1 MPRPSLPGVRRLH
14 WAVASEARSAS
25 RWRRLAASWNSA
37 PTQALIDAADPVPG
51 SLVLDLAAG
60 SGDPAIDIAMRFGGA
75 RVVALDRSGAGLVTA
90 QQVAQNLGIAERL
103 WFIQAD
109 VHRLPLPNSSV
120 DRVTCRCGVMFFD
133 ETHVALR
140 EALRVLKPGGR
151 AAFLAWGPFEQPFFE
166 STLGT
171 VLRLTPGAT
180 LPEAAARMFRFAR
193 AGSLEGALRD
203 AGFRAIEE
211 KHLTLNRVW
220 AGSPQELWE
229 YQQEVGALFQP
240 MFQAISAATR
250 PRIDEAVW
258 TALSRFQDGDEIT
271 VPVNVVMAIGEN

>member
-1 MPRPSLPGVRRLH
+1 MLEPDP

-25 RWRRLAASWNSA
+25 RWRRLAASWNSG
-37 PTQALIDAADPVPG
+37 PTQALVDAADPAQR
-51 SLVLDLAAG
+51 SFVLDLAAG
-60 SGDPAIDIAMRFGGA
+60 SGDPAIGIALRFSAA

-109 VHRLPLPNSSV
+109 VHHLPLANSHF
-120 DRVTCRCGVMFFD
+120 DRVTCRCGIMFFD
-133 ETHVALR
+133 ETHAALQ

-180 LPEAAARMFRFAR
+180 LPEAAGRMFKFAR
-193 AGSLEGALRD
+193 AGSLEVALRD

-211 KHLTLNRVW
+211 KHLTINRVW
-220 AGSPQELWE
+220 AGSSRELWE

-240 MFQAISAATR
+240 MFQAITADAR

-258 TALSRFQDGDEIT
+258 TALSRFQDGDTIT
-271 VPVNVVMAIGEN
+271 VPVEVVVATGEN

>member
-1 MPRPSLPGVRRLH
+1 MLEPDP

-25 RWRRLAASWNSA
+25 RWRRLAASWNSG
-37 PTQALIDAADPVPG
+37 PTQALIGAAAPAQG

-60 SGDPAIDIAMRFGGA
+60 SGDPALAIALRVSGG
-75 RVVALDRSGAGLVTA
+75 RVVALDRSGSGLVTA
-90 QQVAQNLGIAERL
+90 QQGAQNLGIAERL

-109 VHRLPLPNSSV
+109 VHRLPLPNSCF
-120 DRVTCRCGVMFFD
+120 DRVTCRCGIMFFD
-133 ETHVALR
+133 ETQVALR

-151 AAFLAWGPFEQPFFE
+151 AAFLAWGQFEQPLFE

-258 TALSRFQDGDEIT
+258 TALSRFQDGDTIT
-271 VPVNVVMAIGEN
+271 VPVDVVLATGEN

>member
-1 MPRPSLPGVRRLH
+1 MPEPDP

-25 RWRRLAASWNSA
+25 RLRRLAASWNSA
-37 PTQALIDAADPVPG
+37 PTQALIDAADPAQG

-60 SGDPAIDIAMRFGGA
+60 SGDPAMDIALRFSGA

-90 QQVAQNLGIAERL
+90 QQVAQNLGIADRL

-120 DRVTCRCGVMFFD
+120 DRVTCRCGIMFFD

-140 EALRVLKPGGR
+140 ETLRVLKPGGR
-151 AAFLAWGPFEQPFFE
+151 AAFLAWGPFEQPLFE

-180 LPEAAARMFRFAR
+180 LPEAAARMFKFAR
-193 AGSLEGALRD
+193 AGSLEDALLG
-203 AGFRAIEE
+203 AGFRAVEE
-211 KHLTLNRVW
+211 RHLTLLRVW

-240 MFQAISAATR
+240 MFQAISVEAR
-250 PRIDEAVW
+250 SRIDEAVW
-258 TALSRFQDGDEIT
+258 TALSRFQDGDTIA
-271 VPVNVVMAIGEN
+271 VPVDVVVATGES

>member
-1 MPRPSLPGVRRLH
+1 MLERDP

-37 PTQALIDAADPVPG
+37 PTQALIDAAEPAQG

-60 SGDPAIDIAMRFGGA
+60 SGDPAIDIALRFSGA

-90 QQVAQNLGIAERL
+90 QRVARNLGIAERL

-120 DRVTCRCGVMFFD
+120 DRVTCRCGIMFFD
-133 ETHVALR
+133 ETHSALR

-151 AAFLAWGPFEQPFFE
+151 AAFLAWGPFEQPLFE

-180 LPEAAARMFRFAR
+180 IPEAAGRMFRFAR
-193 AGSLEGALRD
+193 AGSLRQALRD
-203 AGFRAIEE
+203 AGFRALEE
-211 KHLTLNRVW
+211 QHLTLPRVW

-240 MFQAISAATR
+240 MFQAISVDAR
-250 PRIDEAVW
+250 SRIDEAVW
-258 TALSRFQDGDEIT
+258 TALRRFQDGDKIT
-271 VPVNVVMAIGEN
+271 VPVKVVVATGEN

>member
-1 MPRPSLPGVRRLH
+1 MLEPDP

-25 RWRRLAASWNSA
+25 RWCLLAASWNSA
-37 PTQALIDAADPVPG
+37 PTQALIDAAGPAQG
-51 SLVLDLAAG
+51 SVVLDLAAG
-60 SGDPAIDIAMRFGGA
+60 SGDPAMDIALRFSGA

-103 WFIQAD
+103 RFIQAD
-109 VHRLPLPNSSV
+109 VHRLPLPNSCF
-120 DRVTCRCGVMFFD
+120 DRVTCRCGIMFFD
-133 ETHVALR
+133 ETHAALQ

-171 VLRLTPGAT
+171 VLRLAPGTT

-193 AGSLEGALRD
+193 AGSLEGALKD
-203 AGFRAIEE
+203 AGFRAVEE
-211 KHLTLNRVW
+211 QHLTLRRIW

-240 MFQAISAATR
+240 MFQAITADAR
-250 PRIDEAVW
+250 PRIDEAIW
-258 TALSRFQDGDEIT
+258 TALSRFQDSDTIT
-271 VPVNVVMAIGEN
+271 VPVNVVMATGEN

>member
-1 MPRPSLPGVRRLH
+1 M
-14 WAVASEARSAS
+14 
-25 RWRRLAASWNSA
+25 
-37 PTQALIDAADPVPG
+37 
-51 SLVLDLAAG
+51 
-60 SGDPAIDIAMRFGGA
+60 DIALRFSGA

-109 VHRLPLPNSSV
+109 VHHLPLPNSSV

-171 VLRLTPGAT
+171 VLRLAPGTT

-193 AGSLEGALRD
+193 AGSLEGALKD
-203 AGFRAIEE
+203 AGFRAVEE
-211 KHLTLNRVW
+211 QHLTLRRIW

-240 MFQAISAATR
+240 MFQAITADAR
-250 PRIDEAVW
+250 PRIDEAIW
-258 TALSRFQDGDEIT
+258 TALSRFQDGDTIT
-271 VPVNVVMAIGEN
+271 VPVNVVMATGEN

>member
-1 MPRPSLPGVRRLH
+1 MPKPDP
-14 WAVASEARSAS
+14 WAVAAEARSDS
-25 RWRRLAASWNSA
+25 RWRRLAASWNSV
-37 PTQALIDAADPVPG
+37 PTQALIDAADPAQG

-60 SGDPAIDIAMRFGGA
+60 SGDPAIDIALRVSGV

-103 WFIQAD
+103 WFAQAD
-109 VHRLPLPNSSV
+109 VHRLPLPDSCF
-120 DRVTCRCGVMFFD
+120 DRVTCRCGIMFFD
-133 ETHVALR
+133 ETHIALR

-151 AAFLAWGPFEQPFFE
+151 AAFLAWGSFEQPFFE

-180 LPEAAARMFRFAR
+180 LPEAAGRMFRFAR
-193 AGSLEGALRD
+193 AGSLEGALRE
-203 AGFRAIEE
+203 AGFRAIDE
-211 KHLTLNRVW
+211 KQLTLSRVW

-240 MFQAISAATR
+240 MFQAISAAVR

-258 TALSRFQDGDEIT
+258 TALSRFQDGDTIA
-271 VPVNVVMAIGEN
+271 VPVNVVLATGES